1 MLGTWQSVALV
12 DLNQGNPRRSPR
24 LSFLPG
30 QRRPVGWCPVQ
41 THEIRKRF
49 LDHFVNAG
57 HTEVPSA
64 SVILDDPNLLFV
76 NAGMVQFVPFFL
88 GQRTAPYTT
97 ATSIQKCIRTPD
109 IDEVGITTRH
119 NTFFQMA
126 GNFSFGDYFK
136 RGAIELA
143 WTLLTNPVS
152 EGGYGFDPERLWAT
166 VFYDDDEAVALW
178 QEVAGLPPER
188 IQRRGMADN
197 YWSMGIPGPCGPCSE
212 IYYDRGPEYG
222 VEGGPEADENRYI
235 EIWNLVFMQ
244 NERGEGTSKDDFE
257 ILGPLPRQN
266 IDTGMGVE
274 RIACLLQGVDNVY
287 ETDLLRPVI
296 DTVEQYAPRG
306 YGQGNG
312 TDDIRY
318 RVIADHT
325 RTAAIIIADGVTPSN
340 EGRGYVLRR
349 LLRRIIRSAKL
360 LGIEAP
366 IVGELMATVRDAM
379 GPSYPELV
387 TDFDRISRIAVAEE
401 TAFNRTLA
409 SGSKL
414 FEDAA
419 TATRS
424 SGKTQLAGSDA
435 FALHD
440 TYGFPIELTL
450 EMAAE
455 AGLSVDELGFRELM
469 AEQRRRA
476 KADAA
481 ARKHAHADLSAFRE
495 LVDAG
500 PTEFTGF
507 DELSSEAR
515 ILGIFVD
522 GKRVPVVAH
531 HAPGDTE
538 LRVEIVLDRTPLY
551 AESGGQIA
559 DAGWITGTG
568 GSQSAKAAVTDVQKI
583 AKSLWV
589 HRVNV
594 ESGEFVEGDTI
605 VAAVDPH
612 WRRGATQGHSGTHMV
627 HAALRQVLGPNAV
640 QAGSLNRPGYLR
652 FDFNS
657 QSALTEEQRNQVEEV
672 SNEAVQADYPV
683 NTFLTGLE
691 KAKAMGAMAM
701 FGEQYPDEVRVVEIG
716 GPFSL
721 ELCGGT
727 HVNNSAQI
735 GPITILGESSVGSG
749 VRRVEA
755 YVGLDSFRH
764 LSKERA
770 LMAGL
775 ASSLKVPSDEVPA
788 RVAILVE
795 KLKTA
800 EKELER
806 VRLNAARSGAADA
819 AGTAEQIG
827 TVRLVAQRMA
837 SGMSAGDLRSLV
849 GDIKSRLGSDPGVV
863 VLIAEAD
870 SENGPTVPFVVAANQ
885 AAQDAGVRANEL
897 VQCVSTAVGGRGGGK
912 PDLAQGSGKDAAGIE
927 AALAAVRAELARG

>member
-1 MLGTWQSVALV
+1 M
-12 DLNQGNPRRSPR
+12 
-24 LSFLPG
+24 
-30 QRRPVGWCPVQ
+30 Q

-49 LDHFVNAG
+49 LDHFVKAG

-88 GQRTAPYTT
+88 GARTPPYER
-97 ATSIQKCIRTPD
+97 ATSVQKCIRTPD
-109 IDEVGITTRH
+109 IEEVGITTRH

-136 RGAIELA
+136 KGAIELA

-166 VFYDDDEAVALW
+166 VYLDDDEAIELW
-178 QEVAGLPPER
+178 QEVAGLPLER

-222 VEGGPEADENRYI
+222 VDGGPEANEDRYI

-257 ILGPLPRQN
+257 ILGPLPRKN

-287 ETDLLRPVI
+287 ETDLVRPVI
-296 DTVEQYAPRG
+296 DKVAQYAPRG
-306 YGQGNG
+306 YGQGNH
-312 TDDIRY
+312 TDDVRY
-318 RVIADHT
+318 RIIGDHS
-325 RTAAIIIADGVTPSN
+325 RTAAIIIGDGVSPGN

-349 LLRRIIRSAKL
+349 LLRRIIRAAKL
-360 LGIEAP
+360 LGVEQP
-366 IVGELMATVRDAM
+366 IMSELMVTVRDEM

-387 TDFDRISRIAVAEE
+387 TDFDRIHRIAVAEE

-409 SGSKL
+409 SGSRL
-414 FEDAA
+414 FDDAA
-419 TATRS
+419 EATRNAGKS
-424 SGKTQLAGSDA
+424 TLSGVDA
-435 FALHD
+435 FTLHD

-455 AGLSVDELGFRELM
+455 AGLSVDEEGFRGLM
-469 AEQRRRA
+469 AEQRQRA

-481 ARKHAHADLSAFRE
+481 ARKQAHTDLSAYRD
-495 LVDAG
+495 LVDGG

-507 DELSSEAR
+507 DELATQAT

-522 GKRVPVVAH
+522 GARVPVVSHGGAD
-531 HAPGDTE
+531 GTVE
-538 LRVEIVLDRTPLY
+538 LILDRTPFY

-559 DAGWITGTG
+559 DEGTITGTG
-568 GSQSAKAAVTDVQKI
+568 SSETAKATVTDVQKI
-583 AKSLWV
+583 AKTLWA
-589 HRVNV
+589 HRVRV

-605 VAAVDPH
+605 VAEVDPT
-612 WRRGATQGHSGTHMV
+612 WRHGATQGHSGTHMV
-627 HAALRQVLGPNAV
+627 HAALREVLGPNAV

-652 FDFNS
+652 FDFNWQGS
-657 QSALTEEQRNQVEEV
+657 LSEAQRTQIEEV
-672 SNEAVQADYPV
+672 ANEAVQADYAV
-683 NTFLTGLE
+683 NTFNTGLE
-691 KAKAMGAMAM
+691 QAKAMGAMAL
-701 FGEQYPDEVRVVEIG
+701 FGENYPDEVRVVEIG

-727 HVNNSAQI
+727 HVRSSAQI
-735 GPITILGESSVGSG
+735 GPVTLLGESSVGSG

-755 YVGLDSFRH
+755 YVGLESFRH

-775 ASSLKVPSDEVPA
+775 ASSLKVPSEEVPA
-788 RVAILVE
+788 RVANLVE
-795 KLKTA
+795 RLRAA
-800 EKELER
+800 EKELDK
-806 VRLNAARSGAADA
+806 VRLANARAAAANAAAGAETV
-819 AGTAEQIG
+819 GK
-827 TVRLVAQRMA
+827 VRLVAQRMA
-837 SGMSAGDLRSLV
+837 GGVSAADLRSLV
-849 GDIKSRLGSDPGVV
+849 GDIKGKLGSEPGVV
-863 VLIAEAD
+863 ALIAEGEGD
-870 SENGPTVPFVVAANQ
+870 SVPFVVAVNAG
-885 AAQDAGVRANEL
+885 AQDLGLKAGDL
-897 VQCVSTAVGGRGGGK
+897 VKVLGGPVNGRGGGK
-912 PDLAQGSGKDAAGIE
+912 ADLAQGSGKGAAGID
-927 AALAAVRAELARG
+927 AALAALRAEISRS

>member
-1 MLGTWQSVALV
+1 M
-12 DLNQGNPRRSPR
+12 
-24 LSFLPG
+24 
-30 QRRPVGWCPVQ
+30 Q

-49 LDHFVNAG
+49 LDHFVHAG

-76 NAGMVQFVPFFL
+76 NAGMVQFVPYFL
-88 GQRTAPYTT
+88 GQRTPPYAT

-136 RGAIELA
+136 RRAIELA

-166 VFYDDDEAVALW
+166 VFYDDDEAVELW

-222 VEGGPEADENRYI
+222 IEGGPEANEDRYI

-244 NERGEGTSKDDFE
+244 NERGDGTSKEEFE
-257 ILGPLPRQN
+257 ILGPLPRKN

-274 RIACLLQGVDNVY
+274 RIACLLQDVDNVY

-296 DTVEQYAPRG
+296 DKAAEYAPRG
-306 YGQGNG
+306 YGEGNHA
-312 TDDIRY
+312 DDVRY
-318 RVIADHT
+318 RVIADHS
-325 RTAAIIIADGVTPSN
+325 RTAAIIIGDGVTPSN

-349 LLRRIIRSAKL
+349 LLRRIIRAAKL
-360 LGIEAP
+360 LGIERP
-366 IVGELMATVRDAM
+366 IIAELMSTVRDST

-387 TDFDRISRIAVAEE
+387 NDFDRINRIAVAEE

-414 FEDAA
+414 FEEAAAA
-419 TATRS
+419 TTS
-424 SGKTQLAGSDA
+424 SGKTVLTGSDA

-455 AGLSVDELGFRELM
+455 AGLTVDELGFRELM

-507 DELSSEAR
+507 DELASQAR

-531 HAPGDTE
+531 RPRVHSEDMPAE
-538 LRVEIVLDRTPLY
+538 RVEIVLDRTPLY

-559 DAGWITGTG
+559 DAGQISGTGT
-568 GSQSAKAAVTDVQKI
+568 SESAKAAVSDVQKI
-583 AKSLWV
+583 GKTLWV

-594 ESGEFVEGDTI
+594 ESGEFIEGDTVI
-605 VAAVDPH
+605 ASVDAG

-627 HAALRQVLGPNAV
+627 HAALREVLGPNAV

-652 FDFNS
+652 FDFNWQGALKDS
-657 QSALTEEQRNQVEEV
+657 QSSQIQEIT
-672 SNEAVQADYPV
+672 NEAVQADYPV
-683 NTFLTGLE
+683 NTFLTELD
-691 KAKAMGAMAM
+691 KAKAMGAMAL
-701 FGEQYPDEVRVVEIG
+701 FGEQYPDQVRVVEIG

-727 HVNNSAQI
+727 HVHNSAQI
-735 GPITILGESSVGSG
+735 GPVTILGESSVGSG

-764 LSKERA
+764 LAKERA

-788 RVAILVE
+788 RVANLVE
-795 KLKTA
+795 RLKAA
-800 EKELER
+800 EKELDR
-806 VRLNAARSGAADA
+806 MRLAGARASASNAAAS
-819 AGTAEQIG
+819 AEQVG
-827 TVRLVAQRMA
+827 KVRLVAQRMA
-837 SGMSAGDLRSLV
+837 AGMTAGDLRSLV
-849 GDIKSRLGSDPGVV
+849 GDIRGRLGAEPGVV
-863 VLIAEAD
+863 VLI
-870 SENGPTVPFVVAANQ
+870 SESEGTVPFIVATNQ
-885 AAQDAGVRANEL
+885 AAQDAGLRANDL
-897 VQCVSTAVGGRGGGK
+897 VAPVAAAVGGRGGGK
-912 PDLAQGSGKDAAGIE
+912 ADLAQGSGKDPSGIE
-927 AALAAVRAELARG
+927 AALAGVRAELARH

>member
-1 MLGTWQSVALV
+1 M
-12 DLNQGNPRRSPR
+12 
-24 LSFLPG
+24 
-30 QRRPVGWCPVQ
+30 Q

-49 LDHFVNAG
+49 LDHFVKAG

-76 NAGMVQFVPFFL
+76 NAGMVQFVPYFL
-88 GQRTAPYTT
+88 GARTPPYST

-136 RGAIELA
+136 RRAIELA
-143 WTLLTNPVS
+143 WTLLTNGLS
-152 EGGYGFDPERLWAT
+152 EGGYGLDPERIWTT
-166 VFYDDDEAVALW
+166 VYFDDDEAVQLW
-178 QEVAGLPPER
+178 QEIAGLPAER
-188 IQRRGMADN
+188 IQRRGMEDN
-197 YWSMGIPGPCGPCSE
+197 YWSMGIPGPCGPSSE
-212 IYYDRGPEYG
+212 IYYDRGEEFG
-222 VEGGPEADENRYI
+222 VGGGPVANEDRYI

-244 NERGEGTSKDDFE
+244 NERGEGTGKTDFE
-257 ILGPLPRQN
+257 ILGPLPRKN

-274 RIACLLQGVDNVY
+274 RVAFILQGVHNVY

-296 DTVEQYAPRG
+296 DTVAAVAARPYDV
-306 YGQGNG
+306 GNHF
-312 TDDIRY
+312 DDVRY
-318 RVIADHT
+318 RVIADHS
-325 RTAAIIIADGVTPSN
+325 RTAAILIGDGVTPGN
-340 EGRGYVLRR
+340 DGRGYVLRR
-349 LLRRIIRSAKL
+349 LLRRVIRSAKL
-360 LGIEAP
+360 LDINGP
-366 IVGELMATVRDAM
+366 IVGELMTTVREAM

-387 TDFDRISRIAVAEE
+387 TDFARIKRIAVAEE

-409 SGSKL
+409 AGSKL
-414 FEDAA
+414 FDEVAGTTKAA
-419 TATRS
+419 GAKAIS
-424 SGKTQLAGSDA
+424 GSDA
-435 FALHD
+435 FTLHD

-455 AGLSVDELGFRELM
+455 AGLQVDEIGFRELM

-481 ARKHAHADLSAFRE
+481 ARKHAHADLSAYRE

-522 GKRVPVVAH
+522 GKRVPVVTHGTEGAH
-531 HAPGDTE
+531 QVE
-538 LRVEIVLDRTPLY
+538 LVLDRTPLY

-559 DAGWITGTG
+559 DEGTISGTG
-568 GSQSAKAAVTDVQKI
+568 ASESARAAVTDVQKI
-583 AKSLWV
+583 AKTLWV

-594 ESGEFVEGDTI
+594 ESGEFVEGDTV
-605 VAAVDPH
+605 VAAVDPE

-652 FDFNS
+652 FDFNWQGPLS
-657 QSALTEEQRNQVEEV
+657 DEQRTQLEEV
-672 SNEAVQADYPV
+672 TNQAVQADFEV
-683 NTFLTGLE
+683 HTFTEQLE

-701 FGEQYPDEVRVVEIG
+701 FGEAYPDEVRVVEIG

-727 HVNNSAQI
+727 HVHNSAQI
-735 GPITILGESSVGSG
+735 GPVTILGESSVGSG

-764 LSKERA
+764 LAKERA

-788 RVAILVE
+788 RVAGLVE
-795 KLKTA
+795 RLKAA

-806 VRLNAARSGAADA
+806 VRLASARAAAANAAAGA
-819 AGTAEQIG
+819 ERIG
-827 TVRLVAQRMA
+827 NVRVVAQRMSA
-837 SGMSAGDLRSLV
+837 GMTAGDLRSLV
-849 GDIKSRLGSDPGVV
+849 GDIRGKLGSDPAVV
-863 VLIAEAD
+863 ALIAEGEGG
-870 SENGPTVPFVVAANQ
+870 SVPYAVAANP
-885 AAQDAGVRANEL
+885 AAQDLGLRANDL
-897 VQCVSTAVGGRGGGK
+897 IKPLAATVDGRGGGK
-912 PDLAQGSGKDAAGIE
+912 PDLAQGSGKDPSRID
-927 AALAAVRAELARG
+927 AALEAVRSEIARVG

>member
-1 MLGTWQSVALV
+1 M
-12 DLNQGNPRRSPR
+12 
-24 LSFLPG
+24 
-30 QRRPVGWCPVQ
+30 Q

-49 LDHFVNAG
+49 LDHFVKAG

-88 GQRTAPYTT
+88 GQRTPPYNT
-97 ATSIQKCIRTPD
+97 ATSVQKCIRTPD

-136 RGAIELA
+136 REAIRLA

-152 EGGYGFDPERLWAT
+152 EGGYGFDPEKLWAT
-166 VFYDDDEAVALW
+166 VYLDDDEAIGLW
-178 QEVAGLPPER
+178 QEVAGLPLDR

-222 VEGGPEADENRYI
+222 IEGGPEANEDRYI

-244 NERGEGTSKDDFE
+244 NERGEGTSKTDFE
-257 ILGPLPRQN
+257 ILGSLPRQN

-287 ETDLLRPVI
+287 ETDLVRPVI
-296 DTVEQYAPRG
+296 DCVAAVAPRG
-306 YGQGNG
+306 YGQGNHE
-312 TDDIRY
+312 DDVRY
-318 RVIADHT
+318 RVIGDHA
-325 RTAAIIIADGVTPSN
+325 RTAAIIIGDGVSPGN

-349 LLRRIIRSAKL
+349 LLRRIIRSTKL
-360 LGIEAP
+360 LGVEKP
-366 IVGELMATVRDAM
+366 MMGELMAVVRDEM

-387 TDFDRISRIAVAEE
+387 TDFERISRIAVAEE

-419 TATRS
+419 DKTKTA
-424 SGKTQLAGSDA
+424 GKSTLSGSDA
-435 FALHD
+435 FTLHD

-455 AGLSVDELGFRELM
+455 AGLSVDEKGFRELM
-469 AEQRRRA
+469 NEQRQRA

-481 ARKHAHADLSAFRE
+481 ARKHAHADLSAYRE

-507 DELSSEAR
+507 DELDSAAR

-522 GKRVPVVAH
+522 GARVPVAS
-531 HAPGDTE
+531 AGSE
-538 LRVEIVLDRTPLY
+538 AEIVLDRTPLY

-559 DAGWITGTG
+559 DV
-568 GSQSAKAAVTDVQKI
+568 GSIRGDGANATSQAKVSDVQKI
-583 AKSLWV
+583 AKTLFV
-589 HRVNV
+589 HKVTV
-594 ESGEFVEGDTI
+594 ESGEFVEGDQV
-605 VAAVDPH
+605 VASVDPH
-612 WRRGATQGHSGTHMV
+612 WRHGATQGHSGTHMV

-652 FDFNS
+652 FDFS
-657 QSALTEEQRNQVEEV
+657 WQGALSEAQRQEVEDV
-672 SNEAVQADYPV
+672 ANKAVEANYPV
-683 NTFLTGLE
+683 NTFVTDLDQ
-691 KAKAMGAMAM
+691 AKSMGAMAL
-701 FGEQYPDEVRVVEIG
+701 FGENYGDRVRVVDIG

-727 HVNNSAQI
+727 HVAHSSQI
-735 GPITILGESSVGSG
+735 GPVTLLGESSVGSG

-755 YVGLDSFRH
+755 YVGLDAVRY

-770 LMAGL
+770 LMAAL
-775 ASSLKVPSDEVPA
+775 SSSLKVPSEEVPG
-788 RVAILVE
+788 RVATLVE
-795 KLKTA
+795 RLKVA
-800 EKELER
+800 EKELEQT
-806 VRLNAARSGAADA
+806 RLASVKASIATLVDNAERIGSVTVVAHRLPD
-819 AGTAEQIG
+819 GTG
-827 TVRLVAQRMA
+827 
-837 SGMSAGDLRSLV
+837 AGDLRSLV
-849 GDIKSRLGSDPGVV
+849 GDIRGRLGSDPAVV
-863 VLIAEAD
+863 ALIAAGEG
-870 SENGPTVPFVVAANQ
+870 SVPFVVSVNQ
-885 AAQDAGVRANEL
+885 VAQDAGLRANDL
-897 VQCVSTAVGGRGGGK
+897 VGAIGPAVDGRGGGK
-912 PDLAQGSGKDAAGIE
+912 ADTAQGSGKDPAGID
-927 AALAAVRAELARG
+927 AALQALRAQIRRA

>member
-1 MLGTWQSVALV
+1 
-12 DLNQGNPRRSPR
+12 
-24 LSFLPG
+24 
-30 QRRPVGWCPVQ
+30 VQ

-49 LDHFVNAG
+49 LDHFVKAG

-88 GQRTAPYTT
+88 GQRTPPYAT

-143 WTLLTNPVS
+143 WDLLTNSVS
-152 EGGYGFDPERLWAT
+152 EGGYGLDPEKLWAT
-166 VFYDDDEAVALW
+166 VYLDDDEAAGLW
-178 QEVAGLPPER
+178 QEIAGLPAER

-197 YWSMGIPGPCGPCSE
+197 YWSMGIPGPCGPSSE

-222 VEGGPEADENRYI
+222 PEGGPIVNEDRYL
-235 EIWNLVFMQ
+235 EVWNLVFMQ
-244 NERGEGTSKDDFE
+244 NERGEGTTKEDYE
-257 ILGPLPRQN
+257 ILGPLPRKN

-274 RIACLLQGVDNVY
+274 RIALVLQGVHNVY

-296 DTVEQYAPRG
+296 DLVATRAPRP
-306 YGQGNG
+306 YDVGNH
-312 TDDIRY
+312 DDDVRY
-318 RVIADHT
+318 RIIADHT
-325 RTAAIIIADGVTPSN
+325 RTAAILIGDGVSPGN
-340 EGRGYVLRR
+340 DGRGYVLRR
-349 LLRRIIRSAKL
+349 LLRRVIRSAKL
-360 LGIEAP
+360 LGIESP
-366 IVGELMATVRDAM
+366 IVGDLMATVRDAM

-387 TDFDRISRIAVAEE
+387 SDFDRINRIAVAEE

-409 SGSKL
+409 SGSRL
-414 FEDAA
+414 FDEVAGA
-419 TATRS
+419 TKS
-424 SGKTQLAGSDA
+424 SGATVVTGSDA
-435 FALHD
+435 FTLHD

-455 AGLSVDELGFRELM
+455 ADLTVDEAGFRELM

-481 ARKHAHADLSAFRE
+481 ARKHAHADLSAYRE

-507 DELSSEAR
+507 DQLTSEAR

-522 GKRVPVVAH
+522 GKRVPVVSA
-531 HAPGDTE
+531 GDAGE
-538 LRVEIVLDRTPLY
+538 GRAADRVELVLDRTPLY
-551 AESGGQIA
+551 AESGGQVA
-559 DAGWITGTG
+559 DAGAITGTG
-568 GSQSAKAAVTDVQKI
+568 AGASARAAVTDVQKI
-583 AKSLWV
+583 AKTLHA

-594 ESGEFVEGDTI
+594 ESGEFVEGDTV
-605 VAAVDPH
+605 VAEVDPG

-652 FDFNS
+652 FDFNW
-657 QSALTEEQRNQVEEV
+657 QGPLTEDQRIQIEEV
-672 SNEAVQADYPV
+672 TNEAVQADFEV
-683 NTFLTGLE
+683 HTFTEQLD
-691 KAKAMGAMAM
+691 KAKAMGAMAL
-701 FGEQYPDEVRVVEIG
+701 FGEAYPEKVRVVEIG

-727 HVNNSAQI
+727 HVHNSAQI
-735 GPITILGESSVGSG
+735 GPVTILGESSIGSG

-755 YVGLDSFRH
+755 YVGLESFRH
-764 LSKERA
+764 LAKERA

-775 ASSLKVPSDEVPA
+775 ASSLKVPSEEVPA
-788 RVAILVE
+788 RVANLVE
-795 KLKTA
+795 RLKAA

-806 VRLNAARSGAADA
+806 ARLASAKAAAANAA
-819 AGTAEQIG
+819 AGVERIG
-827 TVRLVAQRMA
+827 NVRVVAQRMSVGTTA
-837 SGMSAGDLRSLV
+837 ADLRSLV
-849 GDIKSRLGSDPGVV
+849 GDIRGRLGSDPAVV
-863 VLIAEAD
+863 ALIAVTSGGED
-870 SENGPTVPFVVAANQ
+870 SNVPYVVATNP
-885 AAQDAGVRANEL
+885 AAQDLGISANEL
-897 VQCVSTAVGGRGGGK
+897 VKQLALAVDGRGGGK
-912 PDLAQGSGKDAAGIE
+912 ADLAQGSGKNPTGIDAA
-927 AALAAVRAELARG
+927 LDAVRSEIAAIARVG

>member
-1 MLGTWQSVALV
+1 M
-12 DLNQGNPRRSPR
+12 
-24 LSFLPG
+24 
-30 QRRPVGWCPVQ
+30 Q

-49 LDHFVNAG
+49 TDHFVNAG

-76 NAGMVQFVPFFL
+76 NAGMVQFVPYFL
-88 GQRTAPYTT
+88 GQRTPSYTT

-136 RGAIELA
+136 RRAIELA
-143 WTLLTNPVS
+143 WTLLTNPVA
-152 EGGYGFDPERLWAT
+152 EGGYGFDPEKLWAT
-166 VFYDDDEAVALW
+166 VYYDDDEAVGLW

-212 IYYDRGPEYG
+212 IYFDRGPEYG
-222 VEGGPEADENRYI
+222 IEGGPEANEDRYI

-244 NERGEGTSKDDFE
+244 NERGDGTSKDDFE
-257 ILGPLPRQN
+257 ILGPLPRKN

-274 RIACLLQGVDNVY
+274 RIACLLQDVDNVY

-296 DTVEQYAPRG
+296 GKVAEYAPRG
-306 YGQGNG
+306 YGQGSHV
-312 TDDIRY
+312 DDVRY
-318 RVIADHT
+318 RVIADHS

-360 LGIEAP
+360 LGIERP
-366 IVGELMATVRDAM
+366 IVGELMHTVRDAM

-387 TDFDRISRIAVAEE
+387 SDFDRINRIAVAEE

-414 FEDAA
+414 FDDAA
-419 TATRS
+419 DTTKS
-424 SGKTQLAGSDA
+424 SGKSVLAGSDA
-435 FALHD
+435 FTLHD

-455 AGLSVDELGFRELM
+455 AGLTVDELGFRELM

-507 DELSSEAR
+507 DELTSQAR

-522 GKRVPVVAH
+522 GKRVPVVSH
-531 HAPGDTE
+531 HGRVHSQDVAPQ
-538 LRVEIVLDRTPLY
+538 RVEIVLDRTPLY

-568 GSQSAKAAVTDVQKI
+568 ASVSAKAAVGDVQKI
-583 AKSLWV
+583 GKTLWV

-594 ESGEFVEGDTI
+594 ESGEFVEGDA
-605 VAAVDPH
+605 VAASVDPT

-652 FDFNS
+652 FDFNA
-657 QSALTEEQRNQVEEV
+657 QSALTEDQRNQVEEV
-672 SNEAVQADYPV
+672 ANEAVQADYPV
-683 NTFLTGLE
+683 NTFLTELD

-701 FGEQYPDEVRVVEIG
+701 FGEQYPDRVRVVDIG

-727 HVNNSAQI
+727 HVHNSAQI
-735 GPITILGESSVGSG
+735 GPITLLSESSVGSG

-764 LSKERA
+764 LAKERA

-775 ASSLKVPSDEVPA
+775 AASLKVPSDEVPG
-788 RVAILVE
+788 RVATLVE
-795 KLKTA
+795 RLKAA
-800 EKELER
+800 EKELDR
-806 VRLNAARSGAADA
+806 MRLAGARSAASSA
-819 AGTAEQIG
+819 AASAEQVG

-837 SGMSAGDLRSLV
+837 AGMSAGDLRSLV
-849 GDIKSRLGSDPGVV
+849 GDIRASLGSDPGVV
-863 VLIAEAD
+863 VLI
-870 SENGPTVPFVVAANQ
+870 SESEGTVPFVVATNQ
-885 AAQDAGVRANEL
+885 AAQDAGLRATDL
-897 VQCVSTAVGGRGGGK
+897 VAPVAAAVGGRGGGK
-912 PDLAQGSGKDAAGIE
+912 ADLAQGSGKDPAGIA
-927 AALAAVRAELARG
+927 AALAGVRAELARR

>member
-1 MLGTWQSVALV
+1 
-12 DLNQGNPRRSPR
+12 
-24 LSFLPG
+24 
-30 QRRPVGWCPVQ
+30 VQ

-49 LDHFVNAG
+49 LDHYVKAG

-88 GQRTAPYTT
+88 GARTPPWNRAV
-97 ATSIQKCIRTPD
+97 SVQKCIRTPD

-136 RGAIELA
+136 KGAIEFA
-143 WTLLTNPVS
+143 WTLLTNPQDR
-152 EGGYGFDPERLWAT
+152 GGYGFDPEKLWAT
-166 VFYDDDEAVALW
+166 VYLDDDEAIALW
-178 QEVAGLPPER
+178 QEVAGLPVER

-197 YWSMGIPGPCGPCSE
+197 YWSMGIPGPCGPSSE

-222 VEGGPEADENRYI
+222 VDGGPEANEDRYI

-244 NERGEGTSKDDFE
+244 NERGEGTGKSDFE
-257 ILGPLPRQN
+257 ILGPLPRKN

-274 RIACLLQGVDNVY
+274 RVACLLQGVDNVY
-287 ETDLLRPVI
+287 ETDLVRPVI
-296 DTVEQYAPRG
+296 DLVAGIAPRG
-306 YGQGNG
+306 YGAGNHA
-312 TDDIRY
+312 DDVRY
-318 RVIADHT
+318 RIIADHS
-325 RTAAIIIADGVTPSN
+325 RTAAIIIGDGVSPAN
-340 EGRGYVLRR
+340 DGRGYVLRR
-349 LLRRIIRSAKL
+349 LLRRVIRSAKL
-360 LGIEAP
+360 LGIDTP
-366 IVGELMATVRDAM
+366 IVADLMATVRDAM

-387 TDFDRISRIAVAEE
+387 SDFDRIQRIAVAEE

-414 FEDAA
+414 FDEAA
-419 TATRS
+419 QSTVAAGSTKLS
-424 SGKTQLAGSDA
+424 GSDA

-455 AGLSVDELGFRELM
+455 AGLAVDEEGFRGLM
-469 AEQRRRA
+469 AEQRSRA

-481 ARKHAHADLSAFRE
+481 ARKHAHADLSAYRE

-507 DELSSEAR
+507 DELVSEAR

-531 HAPGDTE
+531 GGESTGAD
-538 LRVEIVLDRTPLY
+538 RVELVLDRTPLY

-559 DAGWITGTG
+559 DVGDITGTG
-568 GSQSAKAAVTDVQKI
+568 SNATAKAAVIDVQKI
-583 AKSLWV
+583 AKSLFV

-594 ESGEFVEGDTI
+594 ESGEFVEGDT
-605 VAAVDPH
+605 VMAAVDAK
-612 WRRGATQGHSGTHMV
+612 WRHGATQGHSGTHMV

-652 FDFNS
+652 FDFNWQGS
-657 QSALTEEQRNQVEEV
+657 LSDAQRSEIEEV
-672 SNEAVQADYPV
+672 TNEAVEADYAV
-683 NTFLTGLE
+683 NTFHTELD
-691 KAKAMGAMAM
+691 KAKAMGAMAL
-701 FGEQYPDEVRVVEIG
+701 FGENYPDEVRVVEIG
-716 GPFSL
+716 GPFSI

-727 HVNNSAQI
+727 HVGNSAQI
-735 GPITILGESSVGSG
+735 GPVTLLGEASVGSG

-755 YVGLDSFRH
+755 YVGLDSFRY
-764 LSKERA
+764 LAKERA

-788 RVAILVE
+788 RVANLVE
-795 KLKTA
+795 RLRAA
-800 EKELER
+800 EKELDKM
-806 VRLNAARSGAADA
+806 RLSTARAAAANAAAGAELV
-819 AGTAEQIG
+819 GK
-827 TVRLVAQRMA
+827 VRVVAQRMPVETT
-837 SGMSAGDLRSLV
+837 AGDLRSLV
-849 GDIKSRLGSDPGVV
+849 GDIRGRLGTEPAVV
-863 VLIAEAD
+863 ALIAEGEGNA
-870 SENGPTVPFVVAANQ
+870 VPYVVAVNP
-885 AAQDAGVRANEL
+885 AAQDLGLSANDL
-897 VQCVSTAVGGRGGGK
+897 VKALGGPVNGRGGGK
-912 PDLAQGSGKDAAGIE
+912 AELAQGSGSGASGID
-927 AALAAVRAELARG
+927 AALAALRAEVGRS

>member
-1 MLGTWQSVALV
+1 M
-12 DLNQGNPRRSPR
+12 
-24 LSFLPG
+24 
-30 QRRPVGWCPVQ
+30 Q

-49 LDHFVNAG
+49 LDHFVTAG

-76 NAGMVQFVPFFL
+76 NAGMVQFVPYFL
-88 GQRTAPYTT
+88 GQRTPPYDT

-136 RGAIELA
+136 RRAIELA
-143 WTLLTNPVS
+143 WELLTNPVA
-152 EGGYGFDPERLWAT
+152 EGGYGMDRERLWAT
-166 VFYDDDEAVALW
+166 VFYDDDEAERLW

-222 VEGGPEADENRYI
+222 IEGGPEANEDRYI

-244 NERGEGTSKDDFE
+244 NERGEGTSKEDFE
-257 ILGPLPRQN
+257 ILGPLPRKN

-296 DTVEQYAPRG
+296 DKAAQYAPRG
-306 YGQGNG
+306 YGAGNN
-312 TDDIRY
+312 DDDVRY
-318 RVIADHT
+318 RVIADHS
-325 RTAAIIIADGVTPSN
+325 RTAAVIIADGVTPSN

-360 LGIEAP
+360 LGIERP

-379 GPSYPELV
+379 GPSYPEMV
-387 TDFDRISRIAVAEE
+387 TDFDRINRIAVAEE

-419 TATRS
+419 AATRA
-424 SGKTQLAGSDA
+424 SGSTELGGAEA
-435 FALHD
+435 FTLHD

-507 DELSSEAR
+507 EELSSQAR

-531 HAPGDTE
+531 HPRVHSETVPPE
-538 LRVEIVLDRTPLY
+538 RVEIVLDRTPLY

-559 DAGWITGTG
+559 DIGWLNGTG
-568 GSQSAKAAVTDVQKI
+568 ASESARAAVTDVQKI
-583 AKSLWV
+583 AKTLWV

-605 VAAVDPH
+605 VAAVDPQ
-612 WRRGATQGHSGTHMV
+612 WRHGATQGHSGTHMV
-627 HAALRQVLGPNAV
+627 HAALREVLGPNAV

-652 FDFNS
+652 FDFNW
-657 QSALTEEQRNQVEEV
+657 QGALTDDQRGRIEEIANQ
-672 SNEAVQADYPV
+672 AVQADYPV
-683 NTFLTGLE
+683 NTFLTGLD
-691 KAKAMGAMAM
+691 KAKAMGAMAL
-701 FGEQYPDEVRVVEIG
+701 FGEQYPEQVRVVEIG

-727 HVNNSAQI
+727 HVRNSAQI
-735 GPITILGESSVGSG
+735 GPVTLLGESSVGSG

-775 ASSLKVPSDEVPA
+775 ASSLKVPSEEVPA
-788 RVAILVE
+788 RVATLVE
-795 KLKTA
+795 RLKSA

-806 VRLNAARSGAADA
+806 MRLASARAAAGNAAA
-819 AGTAEQIG
+819 TAEQIG
-827 TVRLVAQRMA
+827 KVRLVAQRMA
-837 SGMSAGDLRSLV
+837 AGMTAADLRSLV
-849 GDIKSRLGSDPGVV
+849 GDIRSRFGAEPGVV
-863 VLIAEAD
+863 VLAAE
-870 SENGPTVPFVVAANQ
+870 GPEGTVPFVVAANQ
-885 AAQDAGVRANEL
+885 AAQDAGVRASDL
-897 VQCVSTAVGGRGGGK
+897 VGVVGAAIGGRGGGK
-912 PDLAQGSGKDAAGIE
+912 ADLAQGSGKDSSGIE
-927 AALAAVRAELARG
+927 AALGAVRAALAGN

>member
-1 MLGTWQSVALV
+1 
-12 DLNQGNPRRSPR
+12 
-24 LSFLPG
+24 
-30 QRRPVGWCPVQ
+30 VQ

-49 LDHFVNAG
+49 LDHFVKAG

-76 NAGMVQFVPFFL
+76 NAGMVQFVPYFL
-88 GQRTAPYTT
+88 GQRTPPYNT

-136 RGAIELA
+136 RRAIELA

-152 EGGYGFDPERLWAT
+152 EGGYGFDSERIWAT
-166 VFYDDDEAVALW
+166 VYLDDDEAVGLW
-178 QEVAGLPPER
+178 REVAGLPAER

-197 YWSMGIPGPCGPCSE
+197 YWSMGIPGPCGPSSE
-212 IYYDRGPEYG
+212 IYYDRGPEFG
-222 VEGGPEADENRYI
+222 IDGGPVANEDRYI

-257 ILGPLPRQN
+257 ILGPLPRKN

-274 RIACLLQGVDNVY
+274 RVAFLLQGVHNVY

-296 DTVEQYAPRG
+296 DVVATVSPRS
-306 YGQGNG
+306 YDVGNHE
-312 TDDIRY
+312 DDVRY
-318 RVIADHT
+318 RIIADHS
-325 RTAAIIIADGVTPSN
+325 RTAAILIGDGVSPGN
-340 EGRGYVLRR
+340 DGRGYVLRR
-349 LLRRIIRSAKL
+349 LLRRVIRSAKL
-360 LGIEAP
+360 LGIDDP
-366 IVGELMATVRDAM
+366 IVGDLMTTVRDAM

-387 TDFDRISRIAVAEE
+387 TDFDRIQRIAVAEE

-409 SGSKL
+409 SGSRL

-419 TATRS
+419 RTTKASGATVL
-424 SGKTQLAGSDA
+424 SGTDA
-435 FALHD
+435 FTLHD
-440 TYGFPIELTL
+440 TYGFPLELTL

-455 AGLSVDELGFRELM
+455 SGLSVDEEGFRGLM
-469 AEQRRRA
+469 SEQRRRA

-481 ARKHAHADLSAFRE
+481 ARKQAHADLSEYRD

-507 DELSSEAR
+507 DELTSEAK

-531 HAPGDTE
+531 DGQHAD
-538 LRVEIVLDRTPLY
+538 RVELILDRTPFY

-559 DAGWITGTG
+559 DEGSITGAG
-568 GSQSAKAAVTDVQKI
+568 ASGSAKAAVSDVQKI
-583 AKSLWV
+583 AKTLWA

-594 ESGEFVEGDTI
+594 ESGEFVEGDTV
-605 VAAVDPH
+605 VAAVDAR
-612 WRRGATQGHSGTHMV
+612 WRHGATQGHSGTHMV

-652 FDFNS
+652 FDFNWQGPLS
-657 QSALTEEQRNQVEEV
+657 DDQRTQIEEV
-672 SNEAVQADYPV
+672 TNEAVEADYEV
-683 NTFLTGLE
+683 HSFTTELD
-691 KAKAMGAMAM
+691 KAKAMGAMAL
-701 FGEQYPDEVRVVEIG
+701 FGENYPEEVRVVEIG

-727 HVNNSAQI
+727 HVDSSAQI
-735 GPITILGESSVGSG
+735 GPVTILGESSVGSG

-764 LSKERA
+764 LAKERA

-775 ASSLKVPSDEVPA
+775 ASTLKVPSEEVPA
-788 RVAILVE
+788 RVANLIERLRA
-795 KLKTA
+795 A
-800 EKELER
+800 EKELDR
-806 VRLNAARSGAADA
+806 MRLADARAAAANAA
-819 AGTAEQIG
+819 AGAEQIG
-827 TVRLVAQRMA
+827 KVRVVAQRMA
-837 SGMSAGDLRSLV
+837 GGMSAADLRTLV
-849 GDIKSRLGSDPGVV
+849 GDIKGKLGSDPAVV
-863 VLIAEAD
+863 ALIAEGEND
-870 SENGPTVPFVVAANQ
+870 SVPFVVAANP
-885 AAQDAGVRANEL
+885 AAQNLGLRANEL
-897 VQCVSTAVGGRGGGK
+897 VKQLGAAVNGRGGGK
-912 PDLAQGSGKDAAGIE
+912 ADLAQGSGKGAAGID
-927 AALAAVRAELARG
+927 AALAALRAEIGRS

>member
-1 MLGTWQSVALV
+1 
-12 DLNQGNPRRSPR
+12 
-24 LSFLPG
+24 
-30 QRRPVGWCPVQ
+30 VQ

-49 LDHFVNAG
+49 LDHFVKAG

-88 GQRTAPYTT
+88 GQRTPPYAT

-143 WTLLTNPVS
+143 WTLLTNSVAD
-152 EGGYGFDPERLWAT
+152 GGYGFDPERLWAT
-166 VFYDDDEAVALW
+166 VYLDDDEAAQLW
-178 QEVAGLPPER
+178 QEIAGLPAER

-197 YWSMGIPGPCGPCSE
+197 YWSMGIPGPCGPSSE

-222 VEGGPEADENRYI
+222 PEGGPVVSEERYI

-244 NERGEGTSKDDFE
+244 NERGEGTSKDDYQ
-257 ILGPLPRQN
+257 ILGPLPRKN

-274 RIACLLQGVDNVY
+274 RVAVLLQGVHNVY

-296 DTVEQYAPRG
+296 DLVATRGPRP
-306 YGQGNG
+306 YDVGNHE
-312 TDDIRY
+312 DDVRY
-318 RVIADHT
+318 RIIADHS
-325 RTAAIIIADGVTPSN
+325 RTAAILIGDGVSPGN
-340 EGRGYVLRR
+340 DGRGYVLRR
-349 LLRRIIRSAKL
+349 LLRRVIRSAKL
-360 LGIEAP
+360 LGIEDP
-366 IVGELMATVRDAM
+366 IVGDLMATVRDAM

-387 TDFDRISRIAVAEE
+387 ADFDRIRRIAVAEE
-401 TAFNRTLA
+401 TAFNRTLQSGSRLFDEVAVATKA
-409 SGSKL
+409 SGTGVL
-414 FEDAA
+414 
-419 TATRS
+419 
-424 SGKTQLAGSDA
+424 SGADA
-435 FALHD
+435 FTLHD

-455 AGLSVDELGFRELM
+455 AGLQVDEGGFRELM

-481 ARKHAHADLSAFRE
+481 ARKHAHADLSAYRE

-507 DELSSEAR
+507 DELTSQAH

-531 HAPGDTE
+531 GAEGAD
-538 LRVEIVLDRTPLY
+538 RVELVLDRTPLY

-559 DAGWITGTG
+559 DVGTISGTG
-568 GSQSAKAAVTDVQKI
+568 AGESARAAVTDVQKI
-583 AKSLWV
+583 AKTLWV

-594 ESGEFVEGDTI
+594 ESGEFVEGDTV
-605 VAAVDPH
+605 VAAVDPG
-612 WRRGATQGHSGTHMV
+612 WRKGATQGHSGTHMV

-652 FDFNS
+652 FDFNWQGPLS
-657 QSALTEEQRNQVEEV
+657 DEQRTQVEEV
-672 SNEAVQADYPV
+672 TNEAVQADFEV
-683 NTFLTGLE
+683 HTFLEQLE

-701 FGEQYPDEVRVVEIG
+701 FGEAYPDEVRVVEIG

-727 HVNNSAQI
+727 HVHNSAQI
-735 GPITILGESSVGSG
+735 GPVTILGESSVGSG

-755 YVGLDSFRH
+755 YVGLESFRH
-764 LSKERA
+764 LAKERA

-788 RVAILVE
+788 RVANLVDR
-795 KLKTA
+795 LKAA

-806 VRLNAARSGAADA
+806 TRLATARAAAVNAATGA
-819 AGTAEQIG
+819 QRIG
-827 TVRLVAQRMA
+827 NFRVVAQRM
-837 SGMSAGDLRSLV
+837 SAGMTAADLRSLV
-849 GDIKSRLGSDPGVV
+849 GDIRGKLGSDPAVV
-863 VLIAEAD
+863 ALIAEGEGD
-870 SENGPTVPFVVAANQ
+870 SVPYVIAANS
-885 AAQDAGVRANEL
+885 AAQELGIRANDL
-897 VQCVSTAVGGRGGGK
+897 VKQLAGAVDGRGGGK
-912 PDLAQGSGKDAAGIE
+912 ADLAQGSGKDSSGID
-927 AALAAVRAELARG
+927 AALDAVRAEIARVS

>member
-1 MLGTWQSVALV
+1 M
-12 DLNQGNPRRSPR
+12 
-24 LSFLPG
+24 
-30 QRRPVGWCPVQ
+30 Q

-49 LDHFVNAG
+49 LDHFVKAG

-76 NAGMVQFVPFFL
+76 NAGMVQFVPYFL
-88 GQRTAPYTT
+88 GQRTPPWDR
-97 ATSIQKCIRTPD
+97 ATSVQKCIRTPD

-136 RGAIELA
+136 KGAIELA

-166 VFYDDDEAVALW
+166 VYLDDDEAIGLW
-178 QEVAGLPPER
+178 QEVAGLPLER

-222 VEGGPEADENRYI
+222 IEGGPEANEDRYI

-257 ILGPLPRQN
+257 ILGPLPRKN

-287 ETDLLRPVI
+287 ETDLVRPVI
-296 DTVEQYAPRG
+296 DLVAGIAPRG
-306 YGQGNG
+306 YGAGNHE
-312 TDDIRY
+312 DDVRY
-318 RVIADHT
+318 RIIGDHS
-325 RTAAIIIADGVTPSN
+325 RTAAIIIGDGVSPGN

-349 LLRRIIRSAKL
+349 LLRRIIRAAKL
-360 LGIEAP
+360 LGVEQP
-366 IVGELMATVRDAM
+366 IMSDLMTTVRDEM

-387 TDFDRISRIAVAEE
+387 TDFERINRIAVAEE
-401 TAFNRTLA
+401 TAFNRTLVSGSRLFDEA
-409 SGSKL
+409 AAATKKSGSKVL
-414 FEDAA
+414 
-419 TATRS
+419 
-424 SGKTQLAGSDA
+424 SGNDA
-435 FALHD
+435 FTLHD
-440 TYGFPIELTL
+440 TYGFPIDLTL

-455 AGLSVDELGFRELM
+455 AGLSVDEEGFRGLM
-469 AEQRRRA
+469 AQQRQRA

-481 ARKHAHADLSAFRE
+481 ARKQAHTDLSAYRE

-507 DELSSEAR
+507 NELSSEAR

-522 GKRVPVVAH
+522 GRRVPVVSHDGLA
-531 HAPGDTE
+531 AD
-538 LRVEIVLDRTPLY
+538 RVELILDRTPFY

-559 DAGWITGTG
+559 DEGSISGTG
-568 GSQSAKAAVTDVQKI
+568 ASGTAKAAVTDVQKI
-583 AKSLWV
+583 AKTLWA

-594 ESGEFVEGDTI
+594 ESGEFVEGDT
-605 VAAVDPH
+605 VTASVDPK
-612 WRRGATQGHSGTHMV
+612 WRHGATQGHSGTHMV

-652 FDFNS
+652 FDFNW
-657 QSALTEEQRNQVEEV
+657 QGALTEDQRTQIEEV
-672 SNEAVQADYPV
+672 TNEAVEADYEV
-683 NTFLTGLE
+683 HTFNTALE
-691 KAKAMGAMAM
+691 NAKAMGAMAL
-701 FGEQYPDEVRVVEIG
+701 FGENYPDEVRVVEIG

-727 HVNNSAQI
+727 HVHNSAQI
-735 GPITILGESSVGSG
+735 GPVTILGESSVGSG

-755 YVGLDSFRH
+755 YVGLESFRH
-764 LSKERA
+764 LAKERA

-775 ASSLKVPSDEVPA
+775 ASSLKVPSEEVPA
-788 RVAILVE
+788 RVANLVE
-795 KLKTA
+795 RLKAA
-800 EKELER
+800 EKELEKL
-806 VRLNAARSGAADA
+806 RLANARAAAANAAAGAEVV
-819 AGTAEQIG
+819 GK
-827 TVRLVAQRMA
+827 VRLVAQRMA
-837 SGMSAGDLRSLV
+837 GGMSAGDLRSLV
-849 GDIKSRLGSDPGVV
+849 GDIRGKLGAEPAVV
-863 VLIAEAD
+863 ALIAEGD
-870 SENGPTVPFVVAANQ
+870 NDTVPFVVAVNP
-885 AAQDAGVRANEL
+885 AAQDLGLRANDL
-897 VQCVSTAVGGRGGGK
+897 VKQFGAAVNGRGGGK
-912 PDLAQGSGKDAAGIE
+912 ADLAQGSGKGAAGID
-927 AALAAVRAELARG
+927 AALAALRAEIGRG